1 MTAVAPTTPPPADT
15 WRMYRAMVGIG
26 LLSGLLIVSAYLL
39 TAPAIQ
45 RNRAAALQAAI
56 VSVLPAARTT
66 QAFALGADG
75 RLAPRAAPAPGTPVV
90 YAAYGADRR
99 LVGVAI
105 EASGM
110 GYQDV
115 IRVLYGWDPA
125 RDQIVG
131 LAVLDL
137 RDTPGLGDRIESD
150 PDFLASV
157 AALDVRLDAAGAA
170 LAQPITAA
178 PRDAARQPWQVDTIT
193 GATITSGAVATML
206 GESAAFWIPRLRRQ
220 LADLAPPEEP

>member
-1 MTAVAPTTPPPADT
+1 MTAAPSVPPPADA

-26 LLSGLLIVSAYLL
+26 VLSGLLIVSAYLL
-39 TAPAIQ
+39 TAPAIR

-56 VSVLPAARTT
+56 VAVLPATAAT
-66 QAFALGADG
+66 QAFRLGDDGRFAPLAEPAAGAPLVHAAYGADG
-75 RLAPRAAPAPGTPVV
+75 RLI
-90 YAAYGADRR
+90 
-99 LVGVAI
+99 GVAV
-105 EASGM
+105 EAQGM

-131 LAVLDL
+131 LAVLEL

-157 AALDVRLDAAGAA
+157 AALDVRLDAGGAA
-170 LAQPITAA
+170 LVEPIAAA
-178 PRDAARQPWQVDTIT
+178 PRGAPRQPWQVDTIT
-193 GATITSGAVATML
+193 GATITSGAVTTML

-220 LADLAPPEEP
+220 LADLERKQEP